1 MKEKIDVTRPVPF
14 LKPGNPYRLLN
25 TVCRGP
31 TPHAAARVLIR
42 HLKRAV
48 ELLTHN
54 PHPTD
59 FADLLGHQ
67 AEAPSCGDGLRAPPR
82 VRRSSQAML
91 SACSYWRRRFT
102 VDR

>member
-1 MKEKIDVTRPVPF
+1 MKEKVDVTRPVLF
-14 LKPGNPYRLLN
+14 LKPGNPYRLLD

-31 TPHAAARVLIR
+31 MAAARVLIR

-59 FADLLGHQ
+59 FG
-67 AEAPSCGDGLRAPPR
+67 G
-82 VRRSSQAML
+82 SSQK
-91 SACSYWRRRFT
+91 
-102 VDR
+102 

>member
-1 MKEKIDVTRPVPF
+1 MKEKVDVTRPVPF

-59 FADLLGHQ
+59 FVDPLGHR
-67 AEAPSCGDGLRAPPR
+67 AEARPWGRAPPFPR
-82 VRRSSQAML
+82 GEEPEL
-91 SACSYWRRRFT
+91 SGDVECLLVLEAQ
-102 VDR
+102 VGG

>member
-1 MKEKIDVTRPVPF
+1 MKEKVDVTRPVPF
-14 LKPGNPYRLLN
+14 LKPGNPYRLLD

-31 TPHAAARVLIR
+31 RPIAAARVLIR

-59 FADLLGHQ
+59 FADPLGHR
-67 AEAPSCGDGLRAPPR
+67 AEALAWGRAPPFPR
-82 VRRSSQAML
+82 GEEPEL
-91 SACSYWRRRFT
+91 SGDVECLLVLEAQ
-102 VDR
+102 VGG